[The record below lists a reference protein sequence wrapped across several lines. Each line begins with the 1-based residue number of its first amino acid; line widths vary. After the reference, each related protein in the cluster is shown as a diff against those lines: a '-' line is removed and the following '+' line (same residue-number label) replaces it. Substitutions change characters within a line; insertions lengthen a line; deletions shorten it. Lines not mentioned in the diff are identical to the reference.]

1 MGSVSIQ
8 SPQPEIS
15 PFLYACV
22 DPNLAPPRR
31 ARASRRPRPNTK
43 RIGELAE
50 SAFLHAAQLRQIRVA
65 KPWGDSERYD
75 FIVDAGSRFWRVQI
89 KATATQTVGGYEV
102 QATYCVGKRKGHLTP
117 DDIDLFATY
126 ILPLD
131 VWYFVPADALPPS
144 ASLRFYPHRRARHA
158 RFEQYR
164 DAWHYLLPDPRRSS
178 GDLEWFLYPAR
189 TGPS

>member
-1 MGSVSIQ
+1 LP
-8 SPQPEIS
+8 SP
-15 PFLYACV
+15 
-22 DPNLAPPRR
+22 
-31 ARASRRPRPNTK
+31 
-43 RIGELAE
+43 G
-50 SAFLHAAQLRQIRVA
+50 
-65 KPWGDSERYD
+65 GDSERYD

-89 KATATQTVGGYEV
+89 KATATRSLADTKSRPPTALASARV
-102 QATYCVGKRKGHLTP
+102 TSPP
-117 DDIDLFATY
+117 DDIDLFAAY

-164 DAWHYLLPDPRRSS
+164 DAWHYLLLDPRRSS

-189 TGPS
+189 FGDGAPVKSK